1 MRSRIGGE
9 PRVVHLSVCLPGTGF
24 RSWVRG
30 LRVSIVASNEI
41 RLLVLDV
48 DGVLTDGTIFIDD
61 DGCQSRGFHIQ
72 DGLGVSLWRSV
83 GRQVAILTSKR
94 SPAVEARAR
103 MLGIELIEQG
113 AEDKVPGLERL
124 VSRTGVSLEE
134 TAYAG
139 DDLLDVAVM
148 RRVGYPIAVANAVE
162 EVKEL
167 AAYVTSRSGGRGAV
181 REAIEHLLKRDGQ
194 WYAALKAIGA
204 DR

>member
-1 MRSRIGGE
+1 M
-9 PRVVHLSVCLPGTGF
+9 
-24 RSWVRG
+24 
-30 LRVSIVASNEI
+30 ASNEI

-48 DGVLTDGTIFIDD
+48 DGVLTDGTILIDD
-61 DGCQSRGFHIQ
+61 DGRQSRGFHIQ

-94 SPAVEARAR
+94 SRGVEARAR

-124 VSRTGVSLEE
+124 VSRAGVSLEE

-162 EVKEL
+162 EVKEI
-167 AAYVTSRSGGRGAV
+167 AAYVTSRSGGQGAV

-194 WYAALKAIGA
+194 WYAAFKAIGA

>member
-1 MRSRIGGE
+1 M
-9 PRVVHLSVCLPGTGF
+9 
-24 RSWVRG
+24 
-30 LRVSIVASNEI
+30 ASNEI

-61 DGCQSRGFHIQ
+61 DGRQSRGFHIQ

-83 GRQVAILTSKR
+83 GRRVAILTSKR
-94 SPAVEARAR
+94 SPGVEARAR

-124 VSRTGVSLEE
+124 VSRAGVSLEE

-162 EVKEL
+162 EVKEI
-167 AAYVTSRSGGRGAV
+167 AAYVTSRSGGQGAV

-194 WYAALKAIGA
+194 WYAAFKAIGA